1 MSRTTIS
8 RSSVR
13 AAESLL
19 SGRIQEREY
28 RGRTEMS
35 RKIYNRLSLMAVSW
49 LDESTLGHLLRHLAR
64 TRLRASGFAVR
75 GELRRLVNPRR
86 LGGVLQVSPGRTP
99 KLYGAS
105 AAPLPGYVSS
115 GLGIG
120 IPLPA
125 ASESLIGKRL
135 GLARPL

>member
-1 MSRTTIS
+1 LPHPRYLHSFPTR
-8 RSSVR
+8 RSSD
-13 AAESLL
+13 L
-19 SGRIQEREY
+19 
-28 RGRTEMS
+28 
-35 RKIYNRLSLMAVSW
+35 
-49 LDESTLGHLLRHLAR
+49 LLRHLAR

-105 AAPLPGYVSS
+105 AAPLPGYGSS

>member
-1 MSRTTIS
+1 MSSVERGCSLECTSRTTIS

-49 LDESTLGHLLRHLAR
+49 LDESTLVCTVTNLSDNALIRHNGNMFAFSPNCM
-64 TRLRASGFAVR
+64 RAI
-75 GELRRLVNPRR
+75 E
-86 LGGVLQVSPGRTP
+86 
-99 KLYGAS
+99 
-105 AAPLPGYVSS
+105 
-115 GLGIG
+115 
-120 IPLPA
+120 
-125 ASESLIGKRL
+125 
-135 GLARPL
+135 